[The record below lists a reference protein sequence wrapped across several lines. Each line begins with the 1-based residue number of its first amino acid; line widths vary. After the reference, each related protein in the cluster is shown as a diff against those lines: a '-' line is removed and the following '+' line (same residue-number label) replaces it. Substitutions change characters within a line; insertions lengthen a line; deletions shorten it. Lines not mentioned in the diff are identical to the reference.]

1 MTSCAPPFSASE
13 SKEMRTINWQK
24 SSYSGQGEGDACVE
38 VASMG
43 EDIALRESDDPD
55 RVVTTT
61 PTELR
66 SLLDGIKAGE
76 FDRLSLRV
84 TPP

>member
-1 MTSCAPPFSASE
+1 
-13 SKEMRTINWQK
+13 MRTINWQK

-38 VASMG
+38 VASIG

-61 PTELR
+61 PAKLG
-66 SLLDGIKAGE
+66 SLIAGIKAGE
-76 FDRLSLRV
+76 FDCLSSRV